1 MILHSIHKTTL
12 PTPGKRLPNQLQSRG
27 GPRSKY
33 AFILFSRCIA
43 IIKHLPIKK
52 KTQNTSWFNKKKN
65 HKNNSYNNQNQMNFT
80 CCRTSLIISDVAE
93 LETLWLSIFFPQKL
107 KNFHIDSS
115 K

>member
-52 KTQNTSWFNKKKN
+52 KHKTLHGSTKKKTT
-65 HKNNSYNNQNQMNFT
+65 KT
-80 CCRTSLIISDVAE
+80 ILITIK
-93 LETLWLSIFFPQKL
+93 IK
-107 KNFHIDSS
+107 
-115 K
+115 

>member
-52 KTQNTSWFNKKKN
+52 NTKHFMVQQKKN

-93 LETLWLSIFFPQKL
+93 LESLWLSIFFSPKI
-107 KNFHIDSS
+107 KEISH
-115 K
+115 